1 MLRQAD
7 YMLALKYFAL
17 RRTLGASLQVIT
29 CVWLLTSSATCTYA
43 QEILSIPLGMQSVLP
58 VPSNPV
64 PVTSSGSISQEEQAK
79 RVMCSALLSGVWGP
93 PVHCLI
99 SQEINL
105 RDRRLFGSGE
115 YARGSSGLGEMKL
128 VLKIAAGDHLNCL
141 NQVSDG
147 RTLRVLHTIADKEEG
162 SHVDLVRV
170 REYLGRFS
178 EQDRADPLVA
188 LHLAIG
194 GQNEKLRALC
204 TQYKWVSIKPGKF
217 SQPGRMG
224 EIDVWW
230 LHGQRNTAEAAL
242 HGTAKIDAM
251 MAAADD
257 AGIAPS
263 SATIAI
269 GRTSPLQYWLYHVEE
284 VRHPKAS
291 HPAGYAISAK
301 MDYYQPVIRD
311 MPPNMFHAEDY
322 ASSAGTDID
331 ETQKYQPPPRAPT
344 VHTAGRTP

>member
-1 MLRQAD
+1 
-7 YMLALKYFAL
+7 MLALMSFAL
-17 RRTLGASLQVIT
+17 RRRLSTSLQVT
-29 CVWLLTSSATCTYA
+29 GCVVMLTSITTCTCA
-43 QEILSIPLGMQSVLP
+43 QQTLSVPLGMQGVLP
-58 VPSNPV
+58 TPSAPV
-64 PVTSSGSISQEEQAK
+64 PIAGSRTLSQEEQAQ
-79 RVMCSALLSGVWGP
+79 RVICCALLSAVWGP

-99 SQEINL
+99 SQEIHL
-105 RDRRLFGSGE
+105 LDRRLFGSGE
-115 YARGSSGLGEMKL
+115 YARGSSGVGEMKL

-170 REYLGRFS
+170 REYLGTFS

-230 LHGQRNTAEAAL
+230 LHGERNTTQAAL
-242 HGTAKIDAM
+242 RGTAKIDALR
-251 MAAADD
+251 AAADD
-257 AGIAPS
+257 AGMAPG

-284 VRHPKAS
+284 IRHPKS
-291 HPAGYAISAK
+291 DHPAGYALSAK
-301 MDYYQPVIRD
+301 MDYYQPVIRE
-311 MPPNMFHAEDY
+311 MPPNMFHAEAY
-322 ASSAGTDID
+322 ASSAGSDID
-331 ETQKYQPPPRAPT
+331 ETQKYQPPQRAPSA
-344 VHTAGRTP
+344 HTAGRTP